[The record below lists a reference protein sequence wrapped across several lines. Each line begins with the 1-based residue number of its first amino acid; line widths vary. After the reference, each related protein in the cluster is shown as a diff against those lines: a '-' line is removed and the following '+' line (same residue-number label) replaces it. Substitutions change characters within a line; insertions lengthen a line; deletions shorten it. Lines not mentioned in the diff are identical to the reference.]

1 MVDFQGELA
10 ALSAAAFWAI
20 ASLVYA
26 RLGQQIA
33 PLLLN
38 LYKGLVAI
46 ALLLFTLML
55 RGVPFWDLSPFPF
68 LWLSLSG
75 VVGIGLGDTAFFNA
89 LNALGPRR
97 ALLLETLAP
106 PLSAILAFI
115 FLGERLNIRTWTGI
129 FLTIL
134 GVAWVISERTPSSH
148 QAPHRWRWGIG
159 YGLLATVAQAVGAV
173 LSRMALNETAV
184 SPLVSASIRLVAGV
198 LTILPLLWLAR
209 PPSHLLWKPLQ
220 SVKAGLAVVLAAFF
234 STYLGIWLQQTSLK
248 LAPAGI
254 AQTLSATSPLFVLP
268 LAAWMGD
275 RVSLRAILG
284 ALVAIAG
291 IGLLFV
297 SRSG

>member
-1 MVDFQGELA
+1 MVEFQGELA

-46 ALLLFTLML
+46 ALLSFTLIL
-55 RGVPFWDLSPFPF
+55 RGVSIWDISPLTL

-75 VVGIGLGDTAFFNA
+75 IIGIGLGDTAFFNA
-89 LNALGPRR
+89 LNILGPRR

-115 FLGERLNIRTWTGI
+115 FLGEQLNIRTWMGI

-134 GVAWVISERTPSSH
+134 GVAWVIGERTPTSH
-148 QAPHRWRWGIG
+148 QSANRWRLGLG
-159 YGLLATVAQAVGAV
+159 YALFASLAQAVGAV
-173 LSRMALNETAV
+173 LSRVALNETTV
-184 SPLVSASIRLVAGV
+184 SPLASASIRLVAGV
-198 LTILPLLWLAR
+198 LVLLPLLWLSPTPR
-209 PPSHLLWKPLQ
+209 HLWWQPLQ
-220 SVKAGLAVVLAAFF
+220 SVRASLAIVLAAFF

-268 LAAWMGD
+268 FAAWMGD
-275 RVSLRAILG
+275 RVTFRAILG
-284 ALVAIAG
+284 AFVAIVGMG
-291 IGLLFV
+291 ILFS
-297 SRSG
+297 SR

>member
-10 ALSAAAFWAI
+10 ALSAAVFWAI

-46 ALLLFTLML
+46 ALLLLTLML
-55 RGVPFWDLSPFPF
+55 RGVSIWDISPLTF

-75 VVGIGLGDTAFFNA
+75 IIGIGLGDTAFFNA
-89 LNALGPRR
+89 LNTLGPRR

-115 FLGERLNIRTWTGI
+115 FLGEQLNIRTWMGI

-134 GVAWVISERTPSSH
+134 GVAWVIGERTPTNN
-148 QAPHRWRWGIG
+148 QPPNRWRLGVG
-159 YGLLATVAQAVGAV
+159 YGLLANVANAAGAV
-173 LSRMALNETAV
+173 LSRTALNETNV
-184 SPLVSASIRLVAGV
+184 NPLASALIRLVAGV
-198 LTILPLLWLAR
+198 LVILPLLWRSQL
-209 PPSHLLWKPLQ
+209 PGNLWWKPLQ
-220 SVKAGLAVVLAAFF
+220 SVKAGLAIVLAAFF

-248 LAPAGI
+248 LAPTGI
-254 AQTLSATSPLFVLP
+254 AQTLGATSPLFVLP
-268 LAAWMGD
+268 LAVWMGD
-275 RVSLRAILG
+275 RVTLRAILG
-284 ALVAIAG
+284 ALVAIVG
-291 IGLLFV
+291 IGVLFS
-297 SRSG
+297 SR

>member
-1 MVDFQGELA
+1 MVEFQGELA

-20 ASLVYA
+20 ASSIYA
-26 RLGQQIA
+26 RLGQQIT

-46 ALLLFTLML
+46 ALLLLTLML
-55 RGVPFWDLSPFPF
+55 RGVSIWDISPLTF

-75 VVGIGLGDTAFFNA
+75 IIGIGLGDTAFFNA
-89 LNALGPRR
+89 LNTLGPRR

-106 PLSAILAFI
+106 PLSATLAFI
-115 FLGERLNIRTWTGI
+115 FLGEQLNIRTWMGI

-134 GVAWVISERTPSSH
+134 GVAWVIGERTPTNN
-148 QAPHRWRWGIG
+148 QTPNRWRLGVG
-159 YGLLATVAQAVGAV
+159 YGLLANVADAAGAV
-173 LSRMALNETAV
+173 FSRTALNETNV
-184 SPLVSASIRLVAGV
+184 DPLASALIRLLAGV
-198 LTILPLLWLAR
+198 LAILPLLWRRSQL
-209 PPSHLLWKPLQ
+209 SGNLWWNPLQ
-220 SVKAGLAVVLAAFF
+220 SVKAGLGIVLAAFF

-254 AQTLSATSPLFVLP
+254 AQTLGATSPLFVLP

-275 RVSLRAILG
+275 RVTLRAILG

-291 IGLLFV
+291 IGILFS
-297 SRSG
+297 SR